1 MNRKTLL
8 FASIISAIA
17 ITGCSNTSYYKTH
30 KTQSNTP
37 KTIKF
42 NGYSDG
48 SPNTTTPKC
57 ISFTAGGTVGN
68 VFTIKTGSYSGR
80 GFPSPECQEAL
91 SILMYD
97 EKYTQV
103 NGQLIKFEDVFYY
116 ENIQEGYLH
125 SVMSKEAEQF
135 IIDEAIANDTI
146 TIGTQ
151 VIDTSDFE
159 QFYNQTLSA
168 NSAREHKAKVLKDS
182 SL

>member
-1 MNRKTLL
+1 
-8 FASIISAIA
+8 
-17 ITGCSNTSYYKTH
+17 
-30 KTQSNTP
+30 
-37 KTIKF
+37 
-42 NGYSDG
+42 
-48 SPNTTTPKC
+48 
-57 ISFTAGGTVGN
+57 
-68 VFTIKTGSYSGR
+68 
-80 GFPSPECQEAL
+80 
-91 SILMYD
+91 MYN

-125 SVMSKEAEQF
+125 SIISKEAEQF